1 MKRGGNQAMERL
13 KVGVIGT
20 GMGFERLHYPAY
32 QELSAQYQ
40 IVAVCDRDRFK
51 AEKWSK
57 KLGLADDAVYSDYQ
71 EMIRRTDLQVID
83 IIVPIELNFKIAAT
97 VAQASAGTKK
107 AIILEKPLAPTL
119 EQAKAAAELP
129 QKYGIMMMI
138 AENYRYNEEINLIR
152 DLIREGQIGE
162 VDFFQLTRI
171 FNYLD
176 DMKSDN
182 FAAREWRQHPHFP
195 GGVFYDSAV
204 HDLAAL
210 SHIFGALDEV
220 TAYGERKPVT
230 PEQYTVVNAILKFSS
245 GLTGSYSFASGCKE
259 LQRPL
264 SGLRILGRNG
274 ELYLEERD
282 AGVINITYND
292 GTSQHLSYQPRRGYY
307 NELLNL
313 YNAYTGKEALAVTP
327 ELEYGDAKAALAI
340 VESIENETPVKV
352 DQEDRFQPFDRAAA
366 QHRIQQP
373 TVQ

>member
-1 MKRGGNQAMERL
+1 MERL

-20 GMGFERLHYPAY
+20 GMGFERLHYPAF
-32 QELSAQYQ
+32 QELGDRYQ
-40 IVAVCDRDRFK
+40 ITAVCDQDRFK
-51 AEKWSK
+51 AKEWGSR
-57 KLGLADDAVYSDYQ
+57 LGLGAQDVYSDYE
-71 EMIRRTDLQVID
+71 EMIRRPDLQVID
-83 IIVPIELNFKIAAT
+83 IIVPIELNFKIAET
-97 VAQASAGTKK
+97 VAKTSGGTKK
-107 AIILEKPLAPTL
+107 AIILEKPLAPNL
-119 EQAKAAAELP
+119 EQAKAAAALP
-129 QKYGIMMMI
+129 RQYQVMLMI

-152 DLIREGQIGE
+152 DLLREGQIGE

-171 FNYLD
+171 FDLQDEMKD
-176 DMKSDN
+176 DT

-210 SHIFGALDEV
+210 HHIFGAVDEV
-220 TAYGERKPVT
+220 TAYGQTKPVT
-230 PEQYTVVNAILKFSS
+230 PEQYTVVNAILKFNS
-245 GLTGSYSFASGCKE
+245 GLTGSYSFGSGCKE

-313 YNAYTGKEALAVTP
+313 YNAYLGKEALAVTP
-327 ELEYGDAKAALAI
+327 EVEYGDAKAVLAI
-340 VESIENETPVKV
+340 VESIENDTPVKV
-352 DQEDRFQPFDRAAA
+352 DQEAEFKPFDRAASYYDR
-366 QHRIQQP
+366 QLTLQ
-373 TVQ
+373 